1 MAVQKLSSMINP
13 NACSPAQI
21 QRNMQNLFQIMQLI
35 DNVLEISVDE
45 TTNEI
50 TYNLVNLTTVTM
62 VTLNVT
68 NVTVSNT
75 LTSTTINVTTI
86 NSQTINT
93 AYITSWI
100 VTYYN
105 LYNNTT
111 YVCPPPCGSGS
122 SGSGSGSSGSCTT
135 CEKIDLLDDVINITV
150 EWPIGSTPTSI
161 NLTRYDPQVLS
172 STGAGYCQKRY
183 QGSGAFGDGNG
194 MCQFKVWVYRSCTPG
209 SSTEVYLTHDACSGG
224 TYLGSAEDKTT
235 WIQAT
240 SDDDDPLYGEV
251 DGSASGLGAC
261 GAHPGAYHIVISNP

>member
-1 MAVQKLSSMINP
+1 
-13 NACSPAQI
+13 
-21 QRNMQNLFQIMQLI
+21 MQNLFQIMQLI